1 MRKKFFL
8 ILFLLLF
15 AAEIVIALLMIRSI
29 RIEKQDTV
37 AFNSCRKEIEMYYG
51 KPESYPED
59 LAYTIIDNEGTVLHH
74 SKGGASDSVN
84 AAAQN
89 NDAVYDLEVGG
100 EMVGK
105 VIFKTRVAE
114 TFDQAKK
121 KLTITIVVFSALEV
135 LVMALYYLHLR
146 RKVVRPFEKLNDFAV
161 RVAGGNLDIPL
172 DMDRGH
178 VFGSFTEAF
187 DLMRSELKKAQIAEK
202 KANDEKKETIA
213 KLSHDI
219 KTPVASIKATSELGY
234 ALAGEERVKE
244 SFRRILEK
252 SDQVTTLTDN
262 LFQSSVQDVTIIS
275 VNPTMQRS
283 LPIEGLIRNAD
294 YMNMAGDFSIPDCM
308 VFMDKLRL
316 QQVLDNIFVNSY
328 KYADTPIEVGIR
340 DEEDYLLISVKDHG
354 PGVKKEDLAV
364 LKEKYR
370 RGSNTAEKEGAGLG
384 LYLADYFM
392 KQMNGKLELLSED
405 GFTAEIYLRK
415 N

>member
-15 AAEIVIALLMIRSI
+15 AAEFVIALLLIRSI
-29 RIEKQDTV
+29 RVEKQDTV
-37 AFNSCRKEIEMYYG
+37 AFNSCRKEIEMYFG

-59 LAYTIIDNEGTVLHH
+59 LAYTIIDNEGTVLHR

-89 NDAVYDLEVGG
+89 SDAVYDLEVGG
-100 EMVGK
+100 ETVGK
-105 VIFKTRVAE
+105 VIFRSRVAE
-114 TFDQAKK
+114 TFDQAKQ
-121 KLTITIVVFSALEV
+121 KLMITIVVFSVLEM
-135 LVMALYYLHLR
+135 LAMALYYLYLR

-202 KANDEKKETIA
+202 RANDEKKETIA